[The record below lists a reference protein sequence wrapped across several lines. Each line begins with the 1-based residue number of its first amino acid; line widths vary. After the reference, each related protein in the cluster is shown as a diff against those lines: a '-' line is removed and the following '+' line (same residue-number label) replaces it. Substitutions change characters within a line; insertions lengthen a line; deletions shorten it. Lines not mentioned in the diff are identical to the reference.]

1 MLIALGCAVLLTVLY
16 ALAVYGT
23 AGPAAIGA
31 VAAAPA
37 VTLVA
42 VMHGGSL
49 QDSVGAGGLTAGGA
63 AMAWAIGRSHRRRRA
78 DRAALAAYRAAAEAV
93 PRLAAITERDRLAAE
108 LHDVAAHRLTGIVVA
123 SAAAL
128 RLDDPVRAAEA
139 VTHAA
144 DAGRQAVAEL
154 DRLCALDRRG
164 RTFALGDIDTLLI
177 GRPGVT
183 YHRTVATAP
192 PELAA
197 VAFRVVREALTNAMR
212 YATGAAVHVR
222 VEAVHDTS
230 AAPAATGPV
239 PAPASDPGVT
249 SVVAG
254 PPAAEAATGRLVVT
268 VTDDGGPATVS
279 GLGTGAGLAT
289 LRRAVGALGGTLHAG
304 PRPAPDSNPDSN
316 PDSDP
321 DSDPRTGRRL
331 DPGNDPRTSGRT
343 GPDSGLR
350 TSGRTGPLPH
360 RAPPYGP
367 ASAPETARTPP
378 PPRGWTVQAR
388 LPLTAASSPAL
399 GRPRPFPRLR
409 HDDSRRDA
417 HRHGRAVGWRG
428 TAALDWALVVLAVAL
443 PAGAGLLHAEAP
455 EPFATPA
462 SGALLSVLLVLH
474 ALPLRWRRELP
485 WPSLAAAQSVLSAWL
500 WCDAAGWTAPE
511 SAQLVLLCWW
521 VELTLIYSVGAY
533 GGRGWPAPLAVAAL
547 GAYPLVD
554 GLTGPPTAVWATLTA
569 ALAVPTVA
577 VWAAGV
583 SVGGRR
589 RRLWDAAAL
598 ERDRLDR
605 DAAAA
610 ARAERDRIAA
620 GLRRTARS
628 RAESA
633 VRAADERRLDTVLT
647 EARAGL
653 TALREL
659 LGELRDDPA
668 DDALPPVIAAISALA
683 ARSHTA
689 VRYTGTRRPMPA
701 TVEVA
706 AYRIAEAMLPGGVSG
721 MSGMNGMNGMSGV
734 TVTVAYLPDGLA
746 LSGPAEARK
755 VRATADAAGGT
766 VTETEDGVRVWL
778 PEVRPA

>member
-1 MLIALGCAVLLTVLY
+1 MLIALGCAVLLAILY

-31 VAAAPA
+31 VAATLA
-37 VTLVA
+37 VALVV

-49 QDSVGAGGLTAGGA
+49 QNSAGAGGLTAGGA
-63 AMAWAIGRSHRRRRA
+63 AMAWAMGRSRRRRRA
-78 DRAALAAYRAAAEAV
+78 GRAALAAYRAAAEAV
-93 PRLAAITERDRLAAE
+93 PRLAATAERDRLAAE

-128 RLDDPVRAAEA
+128 RLGDPSLTAEA

-164 RTFALGDIDTLLI
+164 RALALGDIDTLLI

-183 YHRTVATAP
+183 YHRTIVTAP

-212 YATGAAVHVR
+212 YATGAVVHVR
-222 VEAVHDTS
+222 VEAVHDAS
-230 AAPAATGPV
+230 AAPAATGSVLAPATGPGGAPV
-239 PAPASDPGVT
+239 IASSPAAGGATDPVTPAPVT
-249 SVVAG
+249 
-254 PPAAEAATGRLVVT
+254 PAATGWLTVT
-268 VTDDGGPATVS
+268 VTDNGGPATVS
-279 GLGTGAGLAT
+279 GLGAGTGLAA
-289 LRRAVGALGGTLHAG
+289 LRHAVGALGGTLHAG
-304 PRPAPDSNPDSN
+304 PHA
-316 PDSDP
+316 
-321 DSDPRTGRRL
+321 GQHIH
-331 DPGNDPRTSGRT
+331 T
-343 GPDSGLR
+343 GPR
-350 TSGRTGPLPH
+350 AGPFP
-360 RAPPYGP
+360 RCAPPYGP
-367 ASAPETARTPP
+367 ADAPEPSRTP

-388 LPLTAASSPAL
+388 LPLTTAHAPVP

-409 HDDSRRDA
+409 YGDNRRDV
-417 HRHGRAVGWRG
+417 HRPGRAAGWRG

-443 PAGAGLLHAEAP
+443 PAGAGLLYAEVP

-474 ALPLRWRRELP
+474 ALPLRWRRRMP
-485 WPSLAAAQSVLSAWL
+485 WPSLAAAQSLLPAWL

-521 VELTLIYSVGAY
+521 VELTLVYSVGAY

-547 GAYPLVD
+547 GAFPLVD
-554 GLTGPPTAVWATLTA
+554 GLTGPPVAVWATLTA
-569 ALAVPTVA
+569 ALAVPTVSA
-577 VWAAGV
+577 WAAGV
-583 SVGGRR
+583 FVGGRR
-589 RRLWDAAAL
+589 RRLRDAAVQQ
-598 ERDRLDR
+598 RDRLDR
-605 DAAAA
+605 DAVAA
-610 ARAERDRIAA
+610 ARAERGRIAT

-628 RAESA
+628 RAEA
-633 VRAADERRLDTVLT
+633 VVRAADERRLDIVLA

-668 DDALPPVIAAISALA
+668 DDALPPVIAAIAALA
-683 ARSHTA
+683 ARSHA
-689 VRYTGTRRPMPA
+689 VVRYTGTRRPMPA

-706 AYRIAEAMLPGGVSG
+706 AYRIAEAMLSGGVSSA
-721 MSGMNGMNGMSGV
+721 SGVSRMNGATGV

-746 LSGPAEARK
+746 VSGPAQVRK

-778 PEVRPA
+778 PEVGPA

>member
-63 AMAWAIGRSHRRRRA
+63 AMAWATGRSHRRRRA

-164 RTFALGDIDTLLI
+164 RALALGDIDTLLV

-222 VEAVHDTS
+222 VEAVHDIS
-230 AAPAATGPV
+230 ATPAATGSV
-239 PAPASDPGVT
+239 PAPATGPGIA

-279 GLGTGAGLAT
+279 GLGTGTGLAT

-304 PRPAPDSNPDSN
+304 PRLDPGSS
-316 PDSDP
+316 P
-321 DSDPRTGRRL
+321 DSDPRTGRC
-331 DPGNDPRTSGRT
+331 PGPVSGPRTGR
-343 GPDSGLR
+343 SA
-350 TSGRTGPLPH
+350 GPLPH

-388 LPLTAASSPAL
+388 LPLTAAPSPSPAL
-399 GRPRPFPRLR
+399 GRPRPFPLLR

-417 HRHGRAVGWRG
+417 HRHGRAAGWRG

-554 GLTGPPTAVWATLTA
+554 GLTGPPVAVWATLTA

-589 RRLWDAAAL
+589 RRLRDAAAL

-683 ARSHTA
+683 ARSHAA

-706 AYRIAEAMLPGGVSG
+706 AYRIAEAMLPGGVNG
-721 MSGMNGMNGMSGV
+721 MSGTSGVNGV